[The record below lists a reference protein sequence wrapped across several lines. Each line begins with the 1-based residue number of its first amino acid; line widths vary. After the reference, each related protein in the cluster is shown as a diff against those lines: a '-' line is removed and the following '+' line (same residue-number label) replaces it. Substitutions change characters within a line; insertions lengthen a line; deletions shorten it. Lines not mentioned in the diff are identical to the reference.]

1 MLFTKSD
8 PLLDD
13 LLLIAQNVHDSAVF
27 FNQYKVRSLE
37 SVESFANTMRE
48 FESKGDQLIHEII
61 VRINKTFI
69 TAIEREDVMELAI
82 KLDDVLDGL
91 EGCAARLYMF
101 DITLGDEV
109 MIQFAEIIE
118 QSTKQIVLALEL
130 LQKQKLSAMKEY
142 IIGINELESQGD
154 ELLRSSVRG
163 LFKNSSDAIHIM
175 QYKEIY
181 ELLEE
186 VTDSCEDVADVL
198 ETVIMG
204 NT

>member
-13 LLLIAQNVHDSAVF
+13 LLVIAQNVHDSAVF
-27 FNQYKVRSLE
+27 FNQFKVKSLE
-37 SVESFANTMRE
+37 TVESFSNTMKD

-61 VRINKTFI
+61 VRINKSFI

-91 EGCAARLYMF
+91 ECCAARLYMF
-101 DITLGDEV
+101 DITRGDDV
-109 MIQFAEIIE
+109 MIHFARIIE
-118 QSTKQIVLALEL
+118 DSTQQIVHAIEL

-142 IIGINELESQGD
+142 IIGINELESEGD
-154 ELLRSSVRG
+154 ELLRTSVRE
-163 LFKNSSDAIHIM
+163 LFKTSTDAIHIM
-175 QYKEIY
+175 QFKEIY

-186 VTDSCEDVADVL
+186 VTDHCEDVADVL

>member
-13 LLLIAQNVHDSAVF
+13 LLVIAQNVHDSAVF
-27 FNQYKVRSLE
+27 FNQYKVKSLE
-37 SVESFANTMRE
+37 TVESFSNTMKD

-61 VRINKTFI
+61 VRINKSFI

-91 EGCAARLYMF
+91 ECCAARLYMF
-101 DITLGDEV
+101 DITRGDEV
-109 MIQFAEIIE
+109 MIHFARIIE
-118 QSTKQIVLALEL
+118 DSTQQIVHAIEL

-142 IIGINELESQGD
+142 IIGINELESEGD
-154 ELLRSSVRG
+154 ELLRTSVRE
-163 LFKNSSDAIHIM
+163 LFKTSTDAIHIM
-175 QYKEIY
+175 QFKEIY

-186 VTDSCEDVADVL
+186 VTDHCEDVADVL
-198 ETVIMG
+198 ETVIMS

>member
-13 LLLIAQNVHDSAVF
+13 LLVIAQNVHDSAVF
-27 FNQYKVRSLE
+27 FNQYKVKSLE
-37 SVESFANTMRE
+37 TVESFSNTMKD
-48 FESKGDQLIHEII
+48 FESKGDRLIHEII
-61 VRINKTFI
+61 FRINKSFI

-91 EGCAARLYMF
+91 ECCAARLYMF
-101 DITLGDEV
+101 DITRGDDV
-109 MIQFAEIIE
+109 MIHFARIIE
-118 QSTKQIVLALEL
+118 DSTQQIVHAIEL

-142 IIGINELESQGD
+142 IIGINELESEGD
-154 ELLRSSVRG
+154 ELLRTSVRE
-163 LFKNSSDAIHIM
+163 LFKTSTDAIHIM
-175 QYKEIY
+175 QFKEIY

-186 VTDSCEDVADVL
+186 VTDHCEDVADVL

>member
-13 LLLIAQNVHDSAVF
+13 LLVIAQNVHDSAVF
-27 FNQYKVRSLE
+27 FNQYKVKSLE
-37 SVESFANTMRE
+37 TVESFSNTMKD

-61 VRINKTFI
+61 VRINKSFI

-82 KLDDVLDGL
+82 KLDDVPDGL
-91 EGCAARLYMF
+91 ECCAARLYMF
-101 DITLGDEV
+101 DITRGDDV
-109 MIQFAEIIE
+109 MIHFARIIE
-118 QSTKQIVLALEL
+118 DSTQQIVHAIEL

-142 IIGINELESQGD
+142 IIGINELESEGD
-154 ELLRSSVRG
+154 ELLRTSVRE
-163 LFKNSSDAIHIM
+163 LFKTSTDAIHIM
-175 QYKEIY
+175 QFKEIY

-186 VTDSCEDVADVL
+186 VTDHCEDVADVL

>member
-13 LLLIAQNVHDSAVF
+13 LFVIAQNVHDSAVF
-27 FNQYKVRSLE
+27 FNQYKVKSLE
-37 SVESFANTMRE
+37 TVESFSNTMKD

-61 VRINKTFI
+61 IRINKSFI

-91 EGCAARLYMF
+91 ECCAARLYMF
-101 DITLGDEV
+101 DITRGDDV
-109 MIQFAEIIE
+109 MIHFARIIE
-118 QSTKQIVLALEL
+118 DSTKQIVHAMEL
-130 LQKQKLSAMKEY
+130 LQKQKLSDMKKY
-142 IIGINELESQGD
+142 IIGINELESEGD
-154 ELLRSSVRG
+154 ELLRTSVRE
-163 LFKNSSDAIHIM
+163 LFKTSTDAIHIM
-175 QYKEIY
+175 QFKEIY

-186 VTDSCEDVADVL
+186 VTDHCEDVADVL
-198 ETVIMG
+198 ESVIMG